1 MTGDLIR
8 KRLTL
13 RHGGLRHSG
22 QSIDLGK
29 DGDHWTV
36 ACPRARDKGSRNAG
50 HACLDFK
57 AGFPELVLEEC

>member
-1 MTGDLIR
+1 MMAAGMTGDLIR

-36 ACPRARDKGSRNAG
+36 ACSRARDKRCRNASY
-50 HACLDFK
+50 ARFDFE
-57 AGFPELVLEEC
+57 AGFP